1 MDKSCRNYG
10 IIFKYANRLINYL
23 LFKIKCLSLKNL
35 SFKLKKIV
43 SNALIFLQSEQRSS

>member
-23 LFKIKCLSLKNL
+23 VFKIKCLSLKNL
-35 SFKLKKIV
+35 SFKLKIV